1 MSPGFGGVAGCG
13 HRLGALAL
21 WREGGGCAGKGLLGE
36 MTPEF
41 NLERETEEDREE
53 KGSFRPSEVQ
63 RKDGQHTSKHN

>member
-1 MSPGFGGVAGCG
+1 
-13 HRLGALAL
+13 
-21 WREGGGCAGKGLLGE
+21 

-53 KGSFRPSEVQ
+53 KGSFRPSEAQ